1 MSSTPS
7 DLLAALIAAIE
18 TLTGTS
24 ADRIGAPD
32 TGRAAV
38 VSTYGATSVYA
49 DDANLVN
56 AVKAQIDVYI
66 TDPSDGLP
74 EAVMGILDD
83 MFLPYRVE
91 DWNGYDPETNRLRT
105 ILLTEVI

>member
-1 MSSTPS
+1 MSSTPTDS
-7 DLLAALIAAIE
+7 LAALIDAVEA
-18 TLTGTS
+18 LTGTS

-49 DDANLVN
+49 DDSNLVN
-56 AVKAQIDVYI
+56 AVKVQIDVYI
-66 TDPSDGLP
+66 TDPADGLP
-74 EAVMGILDD
+74 EAVMAVLEA
-83 MFLPYRVE
+83 MYLPYRVE

-105 ILLTEVI
+105 ILQLEVL